1 MASNNRDPVVG
12 SVGNDNSPIV
22 QRAIAF
28 GKAIPDLVKECE
40 RAGEARASSRL
51 ASKIDQQ
58 ESTIKNLEGWFKLS
72 EENKA
77 ELKKRLT
84 ASEKQTAFL
93 RGHLTISKK
102 RIAEADAKTAEAT
115 ANADARI
122 AQHTS
127 DLEARNAQMLETVAE
142 TVEKLKRDAAAR
154 VAAAETHSQD
164 RINECRDKT
173 DSQIRKLSQE
183 LDRHIDMLGLARKH
197 TGGVAHKL
205 FLLQSEVKKHTR
217 IHNKTALADCLK
229 QMFEELAE
237 YRNNCD
243 VFLDN
248 GLVDDGEPD
257 WGPVPDDEG
266 GALLNRSYGKSS
278 IAIPANNIEERTNQ
292 PRAPVSHSNDDT
304 HNEQASRE
312 QGSLFVDDQ
321 QSDRGDQSFTF
332 KIEDGD
338 DNQQILSGLSPST
351 KRASD
356 SDGQAKR
363 GGKRQRTK

>member
-12 SVGNDNSPIV
+12 SVDNDNSPIV

-58 ESTIKNLEGWFKLS
+58 ESTIKTLEGWFKLS
-72 EENKA
+72 EENNA
-77 ELKKRLT
+77 ELKECLT
-84 ASEKQTAFL
+84 ASEKQIACL
-93 RGHLTISKK
+93 RRLLTVSKK
-102 RIAEADAKTAEAT
+102 RTAEVKAK
-115 ANADARI
+115 AQVDADARI

-127 DLEARNAQMLETVAE
+127 DLEARNAQMVETVAE

-164 RINECRDKT
+164 CIDEYRDNT
-173 DSQIRKLSQE
+173 DSQFRQLSRE

-197 TGGVAHKL
+197 TGWVAHKL
-205 FLLQSEVKKHTR
+205 FLLQSEVKKNTR
-217 IHNKTALADCLK
+217 VHNKTALADCLK
-229 QMFEELAE
+229 EMFEELAK
-237 YRNNCD
+237 YRNDCD

-278 IAIPANNIEERTNQ
+278 IATPSNNIEERTNQ

-321 QSDRGDQSFTF
+321 QSDRGNQSFTI